1 MVNFYIYVL
10 DTDFFLVHY
19 FCKFV
24 IILSYF
30 FEIHFILQSKSNHA
44 CILYIFLYSHF
55 KLLCKCWV
63 QSIKILLHY
72 IVSTNY
78 E

>member
-1 MVNFYIYVL
+1 MYL
-10 DTDFFLVHY
+10 TQTFFLMHY
-19 FCKFV
+19 FYKFV

-44 CILYIFLYSHF
+44 YILYIFLYSHF
-55 KLLCKCWV
+55 KLFCKCWV

-72 IVSTNY
+72 MVSTNY